1 MENEMV
7 SSHWGNDYVYEGS
20 GNAGGEKGDG
30 REEIQLTRD
39 ASGSAW
45 IIVLVPKQQNS
56 VCLRSTQLEQGGM
69 ELDGNR

>member
-39 ASGSAW
+39 ASGSA
-45 IIVLVPKQQNS
+45 
-56 VCLRSTQLEQGGM
+56 
-69 ELDGNR
+69 